1 MIGFKQ
7 IEFMDHTGSR
17 ALPEM
22 SLSVG
27 RQVDNTH
34 DKTPL
39 VGKSPNG
46 FLVLLDYSRG
56 R

>member
-17 ALPEM
+17 ALYEM
-22 SLSVG
+22 SLSV
-27 RQVDNTH
+27 VDNTY